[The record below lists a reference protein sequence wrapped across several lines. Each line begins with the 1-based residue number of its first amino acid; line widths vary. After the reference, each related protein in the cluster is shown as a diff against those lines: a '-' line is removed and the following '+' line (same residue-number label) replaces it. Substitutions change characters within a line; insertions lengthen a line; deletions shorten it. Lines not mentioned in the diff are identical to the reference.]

1 LVHKISKALRAI
13 CRKLDIILPRSAE
26 NGVYLFP
33 YDIAEQF
40 MRNHGIAWIKEHN
53 DTVTGQSAF
62 NLRKSDA
69 ENRDCKR
76 LRPPNFSNFCRG
88 RQVMHRGCRNLRGMA
103 LGRQLFERISF
114 GR

>member
-69 ENRDCKR
+69 ENRDRKR
-76 LRPPNFSNFCRG
+76 LGPPQPEDNP
-88 RQVMHRGCRNLRGMA
+88 HTPPA
-103 LGRQLFERISF
+103 
-114 GR
+114 